1 MAKEKLCK
9 IDQILLEMKAKKKTY
24 ADWQKERYPVEATR
38 KFSRRNS
45 IGKENR

>member
-9 IDQILLEMKAKKKTY
+9 IDRILLEMKAKKKTY

-38 KFSRRNS
+38 KFSRRN
-45 IGKENR
+45 IIEKGE